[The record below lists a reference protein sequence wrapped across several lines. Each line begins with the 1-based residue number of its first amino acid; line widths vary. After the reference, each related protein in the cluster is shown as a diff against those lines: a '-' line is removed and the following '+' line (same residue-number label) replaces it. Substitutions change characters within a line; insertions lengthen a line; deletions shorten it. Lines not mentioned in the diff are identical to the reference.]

1 MIAAAAEARRN
12 APTASANVNPPREE
26 MSRAAPGVDQA
37 MMIGTRVITV
47 STSPETPL
55 PMEIAQ
61 IHEAICASEMSA
73 ARVASNTMTSDP
85 EYPTRVA
92 TIPATIAEREI
103 SRRKDRRKRTDPSIG
118 APRSE
123 ERRVERAWS
132 SAYA

>member
-55 PMEIAQ
+55 RMEIAQ
-61 IHEAICASEMSA
+61 IHEAIGASEVSA

-85 EYPTRVA
+85 GHPTSVA
-92 TIPATIAEREI
+92 SIP
-103 SRRKDRRKRTDPSIG
+103 

-123 ERRVERAWS
+123 SGIYRIQGRIRHVEQRTE
-132 SAYA
+132 YRT